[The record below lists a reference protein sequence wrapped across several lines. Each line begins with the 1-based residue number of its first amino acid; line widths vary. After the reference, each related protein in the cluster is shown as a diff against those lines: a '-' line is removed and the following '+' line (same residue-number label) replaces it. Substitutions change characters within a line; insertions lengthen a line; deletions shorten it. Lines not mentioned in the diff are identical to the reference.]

1 MTFQSIFIAMIVC
14 TVPLAATAQIPPET
28 QQIPPPV
35 SDVTRL
41 CVNEGCNLIC
51 NNSQNVTTVKDRAIK
66 SIRTITLSNGN
77 TEYRM
82 DDGAGGANGKRTIF
96 VSRENLNCAITGE
109 R

>member
-1 MTFQSIFIAMIVC
+1 MTYKSIFITAVFGAASM
-14 TVPLAATAQIPPET
+14 AATAQTPT

-51 NNSQNVTTVKDRAIK
+51 NNMQNVVTVKDKAINA
-66 SIRTITLSNGN
+66 IRTITLSNGN

-82 DDGAGGANGKRTIF
+82 DDGANGKRTIF